1 MLLAPLTADL
11 AATRADR
18 EELHRWFHRNPELS
32 GQEHATSQRILTELL
47 DAGIA
52 ARRVGATGVLAVV
65 GGGVT
70 RVRARRPHLLAAR
83 RGAVP
88 APAPRPLVGY
98 LRRRLPAGG

>member
-11 AATRADR
+11 AVTRADR

-32 GQEHATSQRILTELL
+32 GQEYATSQRILTELL

-65 GGGVT
+65 GGGDGPVVA
-70 RVRARRPHLLAAR
+70 VRADIDA
-83 RGAVP
+83 
-88 APAPRPLVGY
+88 
-98 LRRRLPAGG
+98 LPVTEASG